1 MAEIRSTMEM
11 VLERAARLEAEAGDA
26 LAQEEKIQDGMRLA
40 ARYLADEELD
50 MDQALSNR
58 ESGELALILQG
69 AVQSFMRNIVLPRED
84 EPSPLLEK
92 ALQGLLLLGQ
102 SPETLAGLGEIKTI
116 IEQYLQHKKQ
126 LMEQLE
132 MQFAQQM
139 GMMEDNLSQQTGVK
153 MDLKP
158 SQHPKFAEEWQ
169 KVMVQLNEQYG
180 QALEQQKTFIQ
191 QSLLAG

>member
-1 MAEIRSTMEM
+1 MEM

-116 IEQYLQHKKQ
+116 MEQYLQHKKQ